1 MNRRTYIYLM
11 VPAVMLLNAGPTI
24 SSFCGASAALI
35 IGAVLALALWTLVWL
50 RLYGMGGRALRP
62 EFAIL
67 AVVPQVVFYVLN
79 SLGPEYAEPYLGAP
93 YQTFYLLLWLA
104 GLWVCLASLAPAPK
118 EEPQPLGRDAV
129 RLVVSAF
136 LIFFALSGWSYCTAL
151 LFPSLLNS

>member
-1 MNRRTYIYLM
+1 M

-24 SSFCGASAALI
+24 SSFFGASAALI
-35 IGAVLALALWTLVWL
+35 IGAVLALALWMLVWM
-50 RLYGMGGRALRP
+50 RLYGMGSRSALRP

-67 AVVPQVVFYVLN
+67 AVVPQMVFYGLN
-79 SLGPEYAEPYLGAP
+79 VMDPAYAEPYLGAP

-104 GLWVCLASLAPAPK
+104 GLWVCLVSLTPSPN

-136 LIFFALSGWSYCTAL
+136 LIFSTLSGWSYCTAM
-151 LFPSLLNS
+151 LFPSLLNG